1 MIQKDE
7 DLKSIHRVVL
17 CDTCGKG
24 LKIDSDI
31 PLNRVVAILKC
42 LGYNVDGNTESG
54 FTVKCIPCQRK
65 DWLNEAKKEG

>member
-7 DLKSIHRVVL
+7 DLKSIHRVAL

-31 PLNRVVAILKC
+31 PLNRVVAILRHI
-42 LGYNVDGNTESG
+42 GYNVDGNADDG
-54 FTVKCIPCQRK
+54 FTVKCIPCQRRE
-65 DWLNEAKKEG
+65 WLNETKEKG